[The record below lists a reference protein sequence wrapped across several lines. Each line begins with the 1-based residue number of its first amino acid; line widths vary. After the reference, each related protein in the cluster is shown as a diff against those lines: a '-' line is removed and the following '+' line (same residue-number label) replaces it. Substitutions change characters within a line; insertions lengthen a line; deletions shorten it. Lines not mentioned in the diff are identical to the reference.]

1 MTNKKLNIIKPV
13 TGMLAVCCCL
23 LILLSACR
31 KTEYNVIDSPAY
43 LRVFNSLNYDINI
56 TNKDLPPPFL
66 TMVIDPTYDASGL
79 ITGGGILGDFL
90 DKRAPYA
97 PPYPDKAGSTN
108 YKNTEYPGSAKVL
121 AGPILNGIDLSSW
134 AQVKS
139 GKHRIVFYSR
149 PINPTPFFS
158 LEARYRQTL
167 LVDSTINIT
176 PGEIYTMEVLQK
188 SVTQQTGV
196 SVLPALYI
204 RQEQFTKTPFSDS
217 LLYVN
222 FYNLSAEGYAAAN
235 PGAATLGYQEY
246 FTITNKGRAYGDDM
260 NIYYSLFTDDTEYPF
275 ARAGSSVGGT
285 LISGYSNVRLGRL
298 VRSQSASVAP
308 YYSIPMFAGPDTTG
322 RILSRQWELFTILG
336 PQIAPFSGFNGLI
349 TVGSDGGFAD
359 ANANFGAIGC
369 GNISNDGRGV
379 EDGLLKLPNLLPK
392 LIASNWLPNL
402 IKYTASGK
410 YQQRSFATIS
420 TIEIINNQV
429 YMMSVQRSYPAP
441 NN

>member
-1 MTNKKLNIIKPV
+1 MTNKKLNINKSV
-13 TGMLAVCCCL
+13 TRMLAVCCCL
-23 LILLSACR
+23 FILLSACR

-43 LRVFNSLNYDINI
+43 LRVFNSLNYDISV
-56 TNKDLPPPFL
+56 TNKDLPPPFIA
-66 TMVIDPTYDASGL
+66 MVIDPIYDASGL
-79 ITGGGILGDFL
+79 ITGGDILGDFL

-134 AQVKS
+134 AQIKS

-158 LEARYRQTL
+158 LEARDRQSL

-176 PGEIYTMEVLQK
+176 PGEIYTMEILQK
-188 SVTQQTGV
+188 SVTQQTA
-196 SVLPALYI
+196 VLPALYI
-204 RQEQFTKTPFSDS
+204 RQEQFAKTPFSDS

-235 PGAATLGYQEY
+235 PNPATNGIQDYY
-246 FTITNKGRAYGDDM
+246 SSTNKGRAYGDDM
-260 NIYYSLFTDDTEYPF
+260 NIYYSLFTRDTEYPYSKN
-275 ARAGSSVGGT
+275 GSSLSGS
-285 LISGYSNVRLGRL
+285 LIPGYNNIRLGRL
-298 VRSQSASVAP
+298 VRSQSAGVAP
-308 YYSIPMFAGPDTTG
+308 YYSIPMFAGADTTG
-322 RILSRQWELFTILG
+322 RIISRQWELFTILA
-336 PQIAPFSGFNGLI
+336 PQIAPIYGPV
-349 TVGSDGGFAD
+349 TVGSDGAFAD
-359 ANANFGAIGC
+359 ANPNFGAIGC
-369 GNISNDGRGV
+369 GNISNDGKGV
-379 EDGLLKLPNLLPK
+379 EDAIFQLPRIGFQTKIL
-392 LIASNWLPNL
+392 ASNWLPNL

-429 YMMSVQRSYPAP
+429 YLMSVQRSYPAP
-441 NN
+441 SN